1 MIHLLVL
8 STLHAFLCGRM
19 QQIPGSH
26 GPDTAGFSQHFLVC
40 LQVYLVVLPFLTS
53 IKPVLMAYTIIY
65 F

>member
-1 MIHLLVL
+1 MIYLRVL

-40 LQVYLVVLPFLTS
+40 PQVLVVLPFLTS
-53 IKPVLMAYTIIY
+53 IKPVLMEYTIIY

>member
-1 MIHLLVL
+1 MIYLSVL
-8 STLHAFLCGRM
+8 ITLCAFLCGRM

-40 LQVYLVVLPFLTS
+40 PQVYLVILPFLTS
-53 IKPVLMAYTIIY
+53 IKPVPMEYTIIY